1 MNDNHSHSEL
11 IYKPRWLASQLRD
24 AVKDHSIVVLT
35 GARQVGKSTLLRQE
49 PPFSNWRYVNFDD
62 FDAISQAESDPASLW
77 AGSNTIIFDE
87 VQKAPN
93 LLNAIKLAV
102 DSKPQTYQFILSGS
116 ANLLLMQK
124 VSESLA
130 GRAVYFTLGPMTI
143 GEMNSIAPPNLLHS
157 LFKGEFPPE
166 QKIDS
171 PFESPFPFMWKGYL
185 PPLMQ
190 IESSAA
196 VLRWWEGYVATYL
209 ERDLRQLSQIDSLP
223 DFRRLMVALAL
234 RCGQMLNQAEVAR
247 DTGISQPSVHRYF
260 NLLETTCL
268 AERMPAFAMNRT
280 KRLIK
285 TPKQMW
291 SDPGLVSFL
300 AGHFDVDSLQRSREA
315 GGIFEATVYLHLNSL
330 AQLLVPKPRLFYWRT
345 TTDKEVDFVV
355 EWGRK
360 LLAIEVKLTNQ
371 AKFSDVLSLKL
382 FFEEYPETSA
392 GVLIYTGNEVKQ
404 LHEKIVAIPWFLL
417 GGFLNN

>member
-1 MNDNHSHSEL
+1 MNDNHSHPEL
-11 IYKPRWLASQLRD
+11 IYKPRWLASQLRE
-24 AVKDHSIVVLT
+24 AIKDHAIVVLT

-49 PPFSNWRYVNFDD
+49 PPFSDWRYINFDD
-62 FDAISQAESDPASLW
+62 FEAISQAESDPASLW
-77 AGSNTIIFDE
+77 AGATTVIFDE
-87 VQKAPN
+87 VQKTPK
-93 LLNAIKLAV
+93 LLDALKIAI
-102 DSKPQTYQFILSGS
+102 DSQPHTYKFILSGS

-157 LFKGEFPPE
+157 LFNGDFPPE
-166 QKIDS
+166 KNVVS
-171 PFESPFPFMWKGYL
+171 PVESPFPLMWKGFL

-190 IESSAA
+190 LDSAAA
-196 VLRWWEGYVATYL
+196 VLRWWEGYIATYL

-234 RCGQMLNQAEVAR
+234 RCGQMLNQTEVAR
-247 DTGISQPSVHRYF
+247 DTGISQPSVHRYI

-268 AERMPAFAMNRT
+268 VERLSAFTLNRT

-300 AGHFDVDSLQRSREA
+300 SGHFDVESLKASREA
-315 GGIFEATVYLHLNSL
+315 GGIFEATIYLHLNSL
-330 AQLLVPKPRLFYWRT
+330 AQLLLPKPRIFYWRT
-345 TTDKEVDFVV
+345 TTGKEVDFVL

-360 LLAIEVKLTNQ
+360 LLAVEVKLTNRP
-371 AKFSDVLSLKL
+371 KFSDVISLKL
-382 FFEEYPETSA
+382 FIEEYPETSA
-392 GVLIYTGNEVKQ
+392 GVLIHTGNEVRQ

-417 GGFLNN
+417 GGY